1 MKKSL
6 NNRFKGKR
14 LVEGDENEITA
25 HELLLKEENNKIVV
39 KGRNTSGEVENISG
53 GNNIW
58 YYIQGSTYDS
68 KTRIVG
74 AYGPYK
80 DFKDFMFS
88 KKHPI
93 DTSPLL
99 YFNNIPYKSTVLTQ
113 DKNISMEA
121 DFDDGASWT
130 INIKVFP
137 GATGVAVPENESP
150 FSLPIFVTKRSAS
163 IYKQDDLLE
172 SKEMIYDAASNILF
186 FYSGSSSI
194 KITINPELE
203 SSLRI
208 FSNINNHSSEPMV
221 NEVQHYI
228 EFLNL

>member
-39 KGRNTSGEVENISG
+39 KGRNNSGEVENISG

-58 YYIQGSTYDS
+58 YYIQGSTYDF
-68 KTRIVG
+68 KTKIVG

-121 DFDDGASWT
+121 DSNDDAWT

-163 IYKQDDLLE
+163 IYKTDTFLE
-172 SKEMIYDAASNILF
+172 SKSMIYDAASNILL
-186 FYSGSSSI
+186 FYTGSSSI
-194 KITINPELE
+194 SIAINPELE

-208 FSNINNHSSEPMV
+208 FSTINNHSSEPMV

>member
-39 KGRNTSGEVENISG
+39 KGKGTSGEVENMSG

-68 KTRIVG
+68 KNKTVS

-113 DKNISMEA
+113 DKNISIKA
-121 DFDDGASWT
+121 DSNYGAWT
-130 INIKVFP
+130 INIKVSP
-137 GATGVAVPENESP
+137 GTTGVAIPENESP